1 MSRSRDTADQ
11 INIIDSSAAD
21 ATAITIDS
29 SENVGIGTSS
39 PAANHK
45 LNIDQAGYVQALLS
59 TSGTARLSLYGDA
72 AVSAVDAKANPLAL
86 YAGSSERMRIDASG
100 RVTKPSQPAF
110 GAINNTGAQTNLAIN
125 AYHTVVF
132 GGEFFDQGSDFA
144 SNTFSTPV
152 TGKYQ
157 FNVQIRLYQVD
168 TAASYYQVLITTSN
182 GSYEVG
188 LNSPNFTTDPDYI
201 TFTGS
206 FLVDMDAA
214 DTAYVQIYQAGGSAQ
229 TDLQQS
235 TSTFSGYLVA

>member
-1 MSRSRDTADQ
+1 
-11 INIIDSSAAD
+11 
-21 ATAITIDS
+21 
-29 SENVGIGTSS
+29 
-39 PAANHK
+39 
-45 LNIDQAGYVQALLS
+45 
-59 TSGTARLSLYGDA
+59 
-72 AVSAVDAKANPLAL
+72 
-86 YAGSSERMRIDASG
+86 MRIDASG